1 MSISTNSK
9 SQMSDINSAMNR
21 TMLQNHTVRRLKI
34 KTSVTYQSAI
44 LEHRKVLE
52 HAPYD
57 GRPDKHIFN
66 LRRLMHA
73 LDYKK

>member
-1 MSISTNSK
+1 
-9 SQMSDINSAMNR
+9 MSDINSAMNR
-21 TMLQNHTVRRLKI
+21 TMLQNP
-34 KTSVTYQSAI
+34 TSVTYQSAI

-57 GRPDKHIFN
+57 GMHDKHIFN

-73 LDYKK
+73 LDQKK